1 MGSPKGIGLQYSSLL
16 QTPAARQGQ
25 MLFLAAFMA
34 VCLPQDP
41 YPTTTHLIS
50 PHLRN
55 HYGPRS
61 KNGYIP
67 LVGEK

>member
-1 MGSPKGIGLQYSSLL
+1 
-16 QTPAARQGQ
+16 